1 MVPSSIVRGRLVAGS
16 LALPGVCLALLAVL
30 QHLGCEVAFPTHLDA
45 GASCT
50 ASSDTSSDPAN
61 CGACG
66 HACTGVSCY
75 GGMCGGRQVTQVSAG
90 LHACAVVAAG
100 TVFCWGSN
108 EFGETGSAPTTQTC
122 GSNSAA
128 CIATPTEVAG
138 LQGVVEVRAGTYST
152 CAREG
157 DGGVWCW
164 GRNQEGQLGHAP
176 SFAAGDQMC
185 GSAWC
190 NFAPQQVPKLSA
202 KAIDVGALF
211 ACAIDTTG
219 TLRCWGDDTY
229 GELGSELD
237 AGLTPTPTIVSLPG
251 TASVSAG
258 LDPHACAV
266 FQQGQVA
273 CWGENHL
280 GSLGHDPAMDLSCG
294 PTAVPCQPTPF
305 TALGVAGASAV
316 RAGNGVT
323 CALLDGGAVSCW
335 GDDGLGQF
343 GDGVDGGAG
352 GFRPVRA
359 AAGLTFVELD
369 ERYDFALARE
379 ATGNVW
385 AWGSSSRGALGDDK
399 ITGVVCDN
407 DAAPCVPAP
416 TQVLL
421 PPGVTITQVSAG
433 NEFGLA
439 LDSTGAVWAW
449 GANVDGRLGHLP
461 GDPDAGDLTTC
472 GAGTEICNPT
482 PSPVPG
488 FP

>member
-16 LALPGVCLALLAVL
+16 LALPGVSLALLAVL

-45 GASCT
+45 GAGCT

-61 CGACG
+61 CGVCGNACN
-66 HACTGVSCY
+66 GVSCY
-75 GGMCGGRQVTQVSAG
+75 RGMCGGRQVTQVSAG

-122 GSNSAA
+122 GSNSA
-128 CIATPTEVAG
+128 CIPTPTEVAG
-138 LQGVVEVRAGTYST
+138 LLDVVEVRAGTYST
-152 CAREG
+152 CARKH
-157 DGGVWCW
+157 DGTVWCW

-176 SFAAGDQMC
+176 SSMD
-185 GSAWC
+185 
-190 NFAPQQVPKLSA
+190 NFVPQQVMGVTQA
-202 KAIDVGALF
+202 KAIDVGLLF
-211 ACAIDTTG
+211 ACALDISG
-219 TLRCWGDDTY
+219 ALKCWGDDTY
-229 GELGSELD
+229 DELGTDLE
-237 AGLTPTPTIVSLPG
+237 AGSTSMPTAVSLPVA
-251 TASVSAG
+251 TSVSTG
-258 LDPHACAV
+258 FDRHACV
-266 FQQGQVA
+266 VLQPGQVA
-273 CWGENHL
+273 CWGENLL
-280 GSLGHDPAMDLSCG
+280 GSLGHDPAMDPSCP
-294 PTAVPCQPTPF
+294 PTLVPCQPAPF
-305 TALGVAGASAV
+305 DVSGVAGASAV

-359 AAGLTFVELD
+359 AGGLTFVELD

-385 AWGSSSRGALGDDK
+385 AWGSSSRGALGDDA
-399 ITGVVCDN
+399 ITGVACDN
-407 DAAPCVPAP
+407 DAARCVPTP
-416 TQVLL
+416 TQVHLQL